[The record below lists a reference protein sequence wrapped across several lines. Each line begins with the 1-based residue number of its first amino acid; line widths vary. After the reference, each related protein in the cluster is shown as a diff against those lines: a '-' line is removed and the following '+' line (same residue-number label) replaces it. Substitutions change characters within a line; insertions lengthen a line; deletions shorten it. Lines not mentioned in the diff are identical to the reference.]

1 MVVLKY
7 IRVKSCK
14 FLFVDEVW
22 KKLFNV
28 EAYKKLEKSKVEIDE
43 FHSRFKKS
51 DVIQPD
57 ILVESARIYPLV
69 NKSELKNC

>member
-7 IRVKSCK
+7 IRVKSC
-14 FLFVDEVW
+14 LFVDEVW

-28 EAYKKLEKSKVEIDE
+28 KANKKLEKSKVEIDK
-43 FHSRFKKS
+43 FHSSFKNS

-57 ILVESARIYPLV
+57 IFVKSARIYPLV
-69 NKSELKNC
+69 N